1 MAGVCGVCVPK
12 VSATFGGKDRPLED
26 VILLGIIWQG
36 QIMELN
42 TLKMNAG
49 ETRISP
55 PGLLNTRPGTH
66 NGQNFNSLLPVSI
79 EYYTL
84 PA

>member
-1 MAGVCGVCVPK
+1 MSVEYVCLRCQQHLV
-12 VSATFGGKDRPLED
+12 GKDRPLED